1 MVSEVPGAAA
11 VAWVN
16 GAVVAVGA
24 PALPVGDRG
33 FQLGDAIFETLRVRR
48 GVAIEGAEHLA
59 RLREGLAAL
68 AIGGAP
74 DDADV
79 LAAIATVVTANSLAD
94 AAVRVTVSRGAP
106 LGRGLLPAG
115 WRELRP
121 NVVVQAWPH
130 SPVEPGSEMARV
142 RAVTSVQRRDPG
154 HPLAATKTTSR
165 AAHVL
170 AGLEAERAGVD
181 DALVLTVDGRIG
193 EASTAN
199 VAAVLVDDA
208 GRPRLVTPG
217 LDAGILAG
225 ATRAWLLGTDGAQAV
240 GLPAGEADLTVADLL
255 GAREAILCSS
265 VAGIR
270 ALVELDGRP
279 IGIGSP
285 GPWARRLRDAR
296 EAWIRAVAG
305 G

>member
-1 MVSEVPGAAA
+1 MSGVPGAAR

-16 GAVVAVGA
+16 GAVVAVGL

-33 FQLGDAIFETLRVRR
+33 FQLGDAVFETLRVRR

-59 RLREGLAAL
+59 RLREGLATL

-74 DDADV
+74 DDVDL
-79 LAAIATVVTANSLAD
+79 LAAIATVVAANSLAD
-94 AAVRVTVSRGAP
+94 AAVRVTISRGVP
-106 LGRGLLPAG
+106 IDRGLLPAG
-115 WRELRP
+115 WRDLRP

-130 SPVEPGSEMARV
+130 AAVEPGSEMSGV
-142 RAVTSVQRRDPG
+142 RAIVSVQRRDPA
-154 HPLAATKTTSR
+154 HPLAAIKTTSR
-165 AAHVL
+165 ADHVM

-181 DALVLTVDGRIG
+181 DALVLTIDGRVG

-199 VAAVLVDDA
+199 VAAVVVDGA

-240 GLPAGEADLTVADLL
+240 GLPAGEIDLTVPDLL
-255 GAREAILCSS
+255 DAREAILCSS

-279 IGIGSP
+279 IGTGSP

-296 EAWIRAVAG
+296 ETWIRAVAG